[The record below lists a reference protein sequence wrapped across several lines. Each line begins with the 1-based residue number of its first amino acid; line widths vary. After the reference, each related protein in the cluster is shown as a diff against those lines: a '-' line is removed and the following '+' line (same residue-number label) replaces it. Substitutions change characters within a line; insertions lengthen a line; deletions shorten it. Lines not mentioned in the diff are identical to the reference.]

1 MTTYFNPE
9 DNHIPLSVQLS
20 GPRGEAL
27 VRLILD
33 TGASR
38 TLVNRDVIERLGYSL
53 SAGLPTARV
62 ATSSRIENMPIIT
75 VSQNSA
81 LGLEH
86 GNLEV
91 LCHNLPSGT
100 RIDGLLGLN
109 FFRNQRLTI
118 DFREGLITL
127 D

>member
-1 MTTYFNPE
+1 MTTYFNPVE
-9 DNHIPLSVQLS
+9 NQIPLPVRLS
-20 GPRGEAL
+20 GPRGE
-27 VRLILD
+27 VMTRLILD

-38 TLVNRDVIERLGYSL
+38 TLVSRDIIERLGYSL
-53 SAGLPTARV
+53 STGLPIARV
-62 ATSSRIENMPIIT
+62 ATGSRIENMPIIA
-75 VSQNSA
+75 VSRISA
-81 LGLEH
+81 LGVEL

-100 RIDGLLGLN
+100 SIDGLLGLD

>member
-1 MTTYFNPE
+1 MTTSFNPAE
-9 DNHIPLSVQLS
+9 NHIPLSVRLS
-20 GPRGEAL
+20 GPSGEAM

-38 TLVNRDVIERLGYSL
+38 TLVNREVIERLGYSL
-53 SAGLPTARV
+53 STGLPTARV
-62 ATSSRIENMPIIT
+62 ATGSRIENMPIIT
-75 VSQNSA
+75 VSRISA
-81 LGLEH
+81 LGLER

-91 LCHNLPSGT
+91 LCHNLPAGT
-100 RIDGLLGLN
+100 SIDGLLGLN
-109 FFRNQRLTI
+109 FFREKKLII